1 VLSKRDREGSIVD
14 VSLVLGA
21 VVGLVDADSHVS
33 QPHLARDDRNVEQLL
48 LLLPLFGALAL
59 CDRREVAQGVY
70 GQPPGLLKDR
80 GVGPR
85 ILNPTIGG
93 RRDKEPVR
101 SRLRV
106 IQTALRAEEGQAG
119 LRRAV
124 FEKTTLV
131 VPAGGGVEGAAAL
144 VDEAPELAG
153 PTAVYA
159 QGAFVVIAAHGAGV
173 AGLCEGLEG
182 GKGVFVGHEDGVVD

>member
-1 VLSKRDREGSIVD
+1 
-14 VSLVLGA
+14 
-21 VVGLVDADSHVS
+21 
-33 QPHLARDDRNVEQLL
+33 
-48 LLLPLFGALAL
+48 
-59 CDRREVAQGVY
+59 
-70 GQPPGLLKDR
+70 
-80 GVGPR
+80 
-85 ILNPTIGG
+85 
-93 RRDKEPVR
+93 VR

-124 FEKTTLV
+124 FEETTLV

-159 QGAFVVIAAHGAGV
+159 QGAFVVVAARGAGV
-173 AGLCEGLEG
+173 AGLREGLEG
-182 GKGVFVGHEDGVVD
+182 GKCVFVGHEDGVVDCREEVAGLEACLFG